1 LLETYGVPRSIAAQA
16 RLLLRELPG
25 AMLILGEL
33 VQDTA
38 VLDPYLLLTYRGE
51 RICLGIWDG
60 DDLIASMR
68 EDQPSG
74 L

>member
-1 LLETYGVPRSIAAQA
+1 M
-16 RLLLRELPG
+16 LRELPG
-25 AMLILGEL
+25 ATLILGEL

-60 DDLIASMR
+60 DELIASMA
-68 EDQPSG
+68 EDQSFG